1 MDAFEM
7 RSSVSVCVLEVLAL
21 FCRGETKEIDVHK
34 QKAASRIEMLINTTM
49 REMAICIDT
58 SENVVETGQN
68 LPTSVTCRSIPRF
81 DERHSKF
88 AVAIYRQVIH

>member
-1 MDAFEM
+1 
-7 RSSVSVCVLEVLAL
+7 
-21 FCRGETKEIDVHK
+21 
-34 QKAASRIEMLINTTM
+34 MLINTTM